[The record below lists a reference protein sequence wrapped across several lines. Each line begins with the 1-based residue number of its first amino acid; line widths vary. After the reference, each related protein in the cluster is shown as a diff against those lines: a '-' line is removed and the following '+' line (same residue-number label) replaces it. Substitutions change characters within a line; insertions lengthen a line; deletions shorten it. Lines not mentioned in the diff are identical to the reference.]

1 MSTASYCILMDVFPY
16 LPLFP
21 SLFIKPTTPLIYLPW
36 SFNPFHTPF
45 SLINPLTGSSS
56 PGPKS
61 TSKTPKLFKRF
72 HRHRRWQSSSGVK
85 LEEEMIPPEEFLNP
99 SLLDLKQQP
108 LVGGAVVD
116 RLYLLPAREVA
127 EGLTQI
133 DAELL
138 GRISPDEIRDGAW
151 MKRGQKV
158 REVTK

>member
-1 MSTASYCILMDVFPY
+1 
-16 LPLFP
+16 
-21 SLFIKPTTPLIYLPW
+21 
-36 SFNPFHTPF
+36 
-45 SLINPLTGSSS
+45 
-56 PGPKS
+56 
-61 TSKTPKLFKRF
+61 
-72 HRHRRWQSSSGVK
+72 
-85 LEEEMIPPEEFLNP
+85 MIPPEEFLNP

-158 REVTK
+158 REVTKYGGTWYYSDVIR

>member
-1 MSTASYCILMDVFPY
+1 
-16 LPLFP
+16 
-21 SLFIKPTTPLIYLPW
+21 
-36 SFNPFHTPF
+36 
-45 SLINPLTGSSS
+45 
-56 PGPKS
+56 
-61 TSKTPKLFKRF
+61 
-72 HRHRRWQSSSGVK
+72 
-85 LEEEMIPPEEFLNP
+85 MIPPEEYLNP

-108 LVGGAVVD
+108 LVGGGAVVD

-158 REVTK
+158 REVTKYVVL

>member
-1 MSTASYCILMDVFPY
+1 
-16 LPLFP
+16 
-21 SLFIKPTTPLIYLPW
+21 
-36 SFNPFHTPF
+36 
-45 SLINPLTGSSS
+45 
-56 PGPKS
+56 
-61 TSKTPKLFKRF
+61 
-72 HRHRRWQSSSGVK
+72 
-85 LEEEMIPPEEFLNP
+85 MIPPEEFLNP

-108 LVGGAVVD
+108 LVGGGAVVD

-158 REVTK
+158 REVTKYVVL